1 MDEHQGAQAMK
12 WLLTLLEFIEFL
24 VTPVGLAVG
33 LWASFYF
40 PLVQLLNFNLE
51 LASLLPAILAVN
63 VYFALM
69 QISD

>member
-1 MDEHQGAQAMK
+1 MQ
-12 WLLTLLEFIEFL
+12 LLLSLLEFIEFL
-24 VTPVGLAVG
+24 VTPFGLAVG

-63 VYFALM
+63 FYFALM
-69 QISD
+69 QSSD

>member
-1 MDEHQGAQAMK
+1 MR
-12 WLLTLLEFIEFL
+12 WLLNLLEFIEFL

-51 LASLLPAILAVN
+51 LASLLPAVLAIN
-63 VYFALM
+63 IYFALT
-69 QISD
+69 QLSD

>member
-1 MDEHQGAQAMK
+1 MK
-12 WLLTLLEFIEFL
+12 WLLNLLEFIEFL
-24 VTPVGLAVG
+24 VTPFGLAVG

-51 LASLLPAILAVN
+51 LASLLPAVLAVK

-69 QISD
+69 QLSD